1 MATELKMP
9 QMGYDMEEGTVVR
22 WLKEEGSTVTRNEAV
37 AEIETDK
44 AVVEFESDSEG
55 VLLKIVAPEGTTVPV
70 GRTIAVVGNAGE
82 EVDGVSD
89 TLIEQ
94 TTATKD
100 SEAEDSDPANADE
113 PKAFHETA
121 EVTSGPPRGRILATP
136 IARRIAEERGIS
148 LANVSGSGP
157 GGRITKKDLEEYEPD
172 LSSQSTIPVSLET
185 TIPKETV
192 TTNVE
197 PEPAPSMPGEKQ
209 PISRMRQQIARVTVK
224 SKTEKPHFYVSAEIN
239 MTTAMSLRKQIND
252 QLKDDGVR
260 LTVNDLIVKACIQ
273 ALQKYPKFNAYYQDD
288 GIQYNDKINIAV
300 AIADDEGLIVPAIID
315 CGEKSLRQVSQMIK
329 NLAERSSNGSLSSQ
343 EYTGGTFA
351 ISNLGMFDV
360 SSFVAIIHPPQSAV
374 LAVGTVSEKPI
385 VVDGEITVGQVMTA
399 TISADHR
406 IVDGAEGAQF
416 LIEVKRLL
424 QSPTSLMV

>member
-22 WLKEEGSTVTRNEAV
+22 WLKEEGAAVNRNEPV

-55 VLLKIVAPEGTTVPV
+55 VLLKIVAPEGTIVPV
-70 GRTIAVVGNAGE
+70 GQTIAVVGNADE
-82 EVDGVSD
+82 EVDTVSD
-89 TLIEQ
+89 ILTDQ
-94 TTATKD
+94 TTATVD
-100 SEAEDSDPANADE
+100 SKIEDPGPSNE
-113 PKAFHETA
+113 PEQFHETTQVSSEPA
-121 EVTSGPPRGRILATP
+121 TGRILATP
-136 IARRIAEERGIS
+136 IARRIAEERGITLS
-148 LANVSGSGP
+148 NIAGSGP
-157 GGRITKKDLEEYEPD
+157 GGRITKKDVEDFEPD
-172 LSSQSTIPVSLET
+172 LASKSTISVSAET
-185 TIPKETV
+185 TANEETISPIVEPV
-192 TTNVE
+192 TT
-197 PEPAPSMPGEKQ
+197 ASTPGEKQ
-209 PISRMRQQIARVTVK
+209 PLSRMRQQIARVTVK
-224 SKTEKPHFYVSAEIN
+224 SKSEKPHFYVSAEIN
-239 MTTAMSLRKQIND
+239 MTNAMSLRKQIND

-273 ALQKYPKFNAYYQDD
+273 ALQKYPKFNAYYEND
-288 GIQYNDKINIAV
+288 GIQFNDEINIAV
-300 AIADDEGLIVPAIID
+300 AIADDEGLIVPAILD

-329 NLAERSSNGSLSSQ
+329 DLAERSSNGTLSPE

>member
-55 VLLKIVAPEGTTVPV
+55 VLLKIVAPEGTIVPV
-70 GRTIAVVGNAGE
+70 GQTIAVVGSAGE
-82 EVDGVSD
+82 EVSDVSD
-89 TLIEQ
+89 ILIEQ
-94 TTATKD
+94 ATATND
-100 SEAEDSDPANADE
+100 SETENSDPADDLE
-113 PKAFHETA
+113 QFHETT
-121 EVTSGPPRGRILATP
+121 EVINGPATGRILATP

-148 LANVSGSGP
+148 LANVPGSGP
-157 GGRITKKDLEEYEPD
+157 GGRITKKDIEEYEPN
-172 LSSQSTIPVSLET
+172 LASQSATPVPSET
-185 TIPKETV
+185 TIPKETF
-192 TTNVE
+192 TENVE
-197 PEPAPSMPGEKQ
+197 PVPAPFMSGEKQ

-239 MTTAMSLRKQIND
+239 MTDAMSLRRQIND

>member
-55 VLLKIVAPEGTTVPV
+55 VLLKIVAPEGTIVPV
-70 GRTIAVVGNAGE
+70 GQTIAVVGSVGE
-82 EVDGVSD
+82 EVSDVSD
-89 TLIEQ
+89 ILIEQ
-94 TTATKD
+94 ATATND
-100 SEAEDSDPANADE
+100 SETENSDPADDLE
-113 PKAFHETA
+113 QFHETT
-121 EVTSGPPRGRILATP
+121 EVIIGPATGRILATP
-136 IARRIAEERGIS
+136 IARRIAEERSIS
-148 LANVSGSGP
+148 LANVPGSGP
-157 GGRITKKDLEEYEPD
+157 GGRITKKDIEQYEPD
-172 LSSQSTIPVSLET
+172 LPSQSAIPVPSET

-192 TTNVE
+192 TANVE
-197 PEPAPSMPGEKQ
+197 PVPASFTQGEKQ

-239 MTTAMSLRKQIND
+239 MTDAMSLRRQIND

>member
-1 MATELKMP
+1 M
-9 QMGYDMEEGTVVR
+9 
-22 WLKEEGSTVTRNEAV
+22 
-37 AEIETDK
+37 
-44 AVVEFESDSEG
+44 
-55 VLLKIVAPEGTTVPV
+55 
-70 GRTIAVVGNAGE
+70 
-82 EVDGVSD
+82 
-89 TLIEQ
+89 
-94 TTATKD
+94 
-100 SEAEDSDPANADE
+100 
-113 PKAFHETA
+113 
-121 EVTSGPPRGRILATP
+121 
-136 IARRIAEERGIS
+136 
-148 LANVSGSGP
+148 
-157 GGRITKKDLEEYEPD
+157 
-172 LSSQSTIPVSLET
+172 
-185 TIPKETV
+185 
-192 TTNVE
+192 NVE